1 VNSNKKLMP
10 PAYFLAALV
19 LMVALHFIAPL
30 AVAIP
35 DPWYWVGVPLI
46 VLGILFVIAPARKFD
61 VAGTTIKPFQESTA
75 LVTSGFF
82 AVSRNPMYLGM
93 TLMLAGIAMLLRSAS
108 PFVVVLAFP
117 IVIDRRFIVFEEQSL
132 ERTFGAD
139 FRQYKARVR
148 RWL

>member
-1 VNSNKKLMP
+1 
-10 PAYFLAALV
+10 
-19 LMVALHFIAPL
+19 
-30 AVAIP
+30 
-35 DPWYWVGVPLI
+35 VGVPLI